1 MKLRS
6 SRRIVALSAILTVI
20 IGAGL
25 IVCLPGGQAQSGPQ
39 QPDYSQVD
47 DFLYG
52 KRNLLQNDDLV
63 ITFDYFAGSGET
75 RQVLF
80 TAGTNNSNLNV
91 LRFDQNT
98 IPNGTAGC
106 SNPQGCNLDYHY
118 YDFFEPATGRFF
130 NTVRDSTVLYPLQ
143 LDTAHNPLLV
153 SMAGKTVGDSSPAA
167 GLTWTTAQ
175 EVNFVIGATSFYS
188 AVADFNGDGFDDLV
202 MAWSVKLWIQ

>member
-1 MKLRS
+1 MEFKLTQFPAKFGRGMKLRS

-63 ITFDYFAGSGET
+63 MTFDYLAGSGEA

-80 TAGTNNSNLNV
+80 TAGTNNSN
-91 LRFDQNT
+91 
-98 IPNGTAGC
+98 AEC
-106 SNPQGCNLDYHY
+106 S
-118 YDFFEPATGRFF
+118 E
-130 NTVRDSTVLYPLQ
+130 
-143 LDTAHNPLLV
+143 
-153 SMAGKTVGDSSPAA
+153 
-167 GLTWTTAQ
+167 
-175 EVNFVIGATSFYS
+175 I
-188 AVADFNGDGFDDLV
+188 
-202 MAWSVKLWIQ
+202 